1 MYRNAII
8 EDINIKVC
16 DMKFDITWSIKI
28 LLLNTVDSKLPTKI
42 IGTDKRKHAGDTKSV
57 YKFLIYLLNT
67 IMLKI
72 PTIHDETNK
81 FDSSVF
87 DSIKIL
93 PFKIRNVCPSNA
105 KISKILDIF
114 EEFRLPLMEYKIL
127 VINDNRNSEE
137 IINIINQKLPRNNF

>member
-1 MYRNAII
+1 MHKIKKSIFSNVDKLGNLSIWLIIFILIFLCWYLYRNAII
-8 EDINIKVC
+8 EAINIKVC

-57 YKFLIYLLNT
+57 YRFLIYLLNT

-114 EEFRLPLMEYKIL
+114 E
-127 VINDNRNSEE
+127 
-137 IINIINQKLPRNNF
+137 

>member
-8 EDINIKVC
+8 EAINIKVC
-16 DMKFDITWSIKI
+16 DIKFDITWSIKI

-57 YKFLIYLLNT
+57 YRFLIYLLNT

-93 PFKIRNVCPSNA
+93 PFKIKNVCPSNA
-105 KISKILDIF
+105 KISRILDIF
-114 EEFRLPLMEYKIL
+114 E
-127 VINDNRNSEE
+127 
-137 IINIINQKLPRNNF
+137 

>member
-1 MYRNAII
+1 MHKIKKSIFSNVDKLGNLSIWLIIFILIFLCWYMYRNAII
-8 EDINIKVC
+8 EAINIKVC

-28 LLLNTVDSKLPTKI
+28 LLLNTVDSKLPSKI

-57 YKFLIYLLNT
+57 YRFLIYLLNT

-114 EEFRLPLMEYKIL
+114 E
-127 VINDNRNSEE
+127 
-137 IINIINQKLPRNNF
+137 

>member
-1 MYRNAII
+1 MHKIKKSIFSNVDKLGNLSIWLIIFILIFLCWYMYRNAII

-67 IMLKI
+67 IILKI
-72 PTIHDETNK
+72 PTIHD
-81 FDSSVF
+81 
-87 DSIKIL
+87 
-93 PFKIRNVCPSNA
+93 
-105 KISKILDIF
+105 
-114 EEFRLPLMEYKIL
+114 
-127 VINDNRNSEE
+127 
-137 IINIINQKLPRNNF
+137 

>member
-1 MYRNAII
+1 MHKIKKSIFSNVDKLGNLSIWFIIFFLIFLCWYMYRNAII

-16 DMKFDITWSIKI
+16 DMKFDITWCIKI

-105 KISKILDIF
+105 EISKILDIF
-114 EEFRLPLMEYKIL
+114 E
-127 VINDNRNSEE
+127 
-137 IINIINQKLPRNNF
+137 